1 MNSAAHQGTES
12 PVYCDRNDG
21 SFEYVGSR
29 ENYAIIR
36 LPAPGHQTFHI
47 ADELPLSEEE
57 ERQEKR
63 SQIGFLKKNNC
74 ASIGE
79 TEKRGGIFQAKASQ

>member
-1 MNSAAHQGTES
+1 MNSAAHQSTES

-36 LPAPGHQTFHI
+36 LSALCHQTFHI

-57 ERQEKR
+57 ERQKR
-63 SQIGFLKKNNC
+63 KEVKLVS
-74 ASIGE
+74 
-79 TEKRGGIFQAKASQ
+79 